1 MSIRR
6 LLVVPPGT
14 AAATENKCESEEP
27 EAFAIRNENQK
38 HSSRAHTHNSSHD
51 GDPEES
57 PRPKAVVTDLLE
69 KNSFLKSAVNTC
81 HSERSEESRSLQLPG
96 AEDSSLRSD

>member
-6 LLVVPPGT
+6 LLVAPPGT
-14 AAATENKCESEEP
+14 AAASESKYESERP

-38 HSSRAHTHNSSHD
+38 HSSRAHKHNSSHD

-57 PRPKAVVTDLLE
+57 PRPKAVDL
-69 KNSFLKSAVNTC
+69 KVS
-81 HSERSEESRSLQLPG
+81 
-96 AEDSSLRSD
+96 

>member
-6 LLVVPPGT
+6 LLVAPPGT
-14 AAATENKCESEEP
+14 AAASKNKYESQEP

-38 HSSRAHTHNSSHD
+38 HSSRAHKHNSSHD

-57 PRPKAVVTDLLE
+57 PRLKAMVMILLE
-69 KNSFLKSAVNTC
+69 KNSFLKSAVKTLVIP
-81 HSERSEESRSLQLPG
+81 SAARSLVL
-96 AEDSSLRSD
+96 SSCRAPEIPRCA